1 MHLRKA
7 WSTRD
12 LISKTNKQSKKKK
25 NNNNK
30 PNKATN
36 RSSTRL
42 QANLDKQLQE
52 PLRDSPPRTAL
63 PREAAQSP
71 KRSLFENGKPLFQI
85 VLWCVSGGWGVET
98 EFTMIFFF
106 FLPPLTVYRKTSM
119 LLFLLIRVA
128 LTCSIITLLSTYCAR
143 HFQLCYLSR
152 LPRWSL

>member
-1 MHLRKA
+1 MPL
-7 WSTRD
+7 ST
-12 LISKTNKQSKKKK
+12 
-25 NNNNK
+25 
-30 PNKATN
+30 P
-36 RSSTRL
+36 L
-42 QANLDKQLQE
+42 QDNLDKQLQE

-63 PREAAQSP
+63 TLEAALSP
-71 KRSLFENGKPLFQI
+71 KRSLFEKGKPLFQI
-85 VLWCVSGGWGVET
+85 VLRCVSGGLGCGNRVYND
-98 EFTMIFFF
+98 F